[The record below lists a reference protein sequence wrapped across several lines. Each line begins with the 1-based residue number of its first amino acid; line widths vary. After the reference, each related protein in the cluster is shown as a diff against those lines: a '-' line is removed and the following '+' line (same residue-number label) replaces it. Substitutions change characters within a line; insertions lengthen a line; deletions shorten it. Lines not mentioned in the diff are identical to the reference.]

1 MPLSSIEIK
10 NKTFAKSFGGYNR
23 EEVKVFLT
31 MISKEME
38 ELRNERLELAQKADE
53 LSVRLNQYEKT
64 EGLLKETL
72 VTAQKATNDIK
83 DNAKK
88 EADLIISKARADSE
102 NLKRQ
107 TQEQVQKLQEKISE
121 LEAYKFNLL
130 TQLKSLIASVA
141 MIVDRELGQK
151 DKIQK

>member
-1 MPLSSIEIK
+1 MPLSPIEIK
-10 NKTFAKSFGGYNR
+10 NKTFGKSFGGYNR
-23 EEVKVFLT
+23 EEVKVFLA
-31 MISKEME
+31 MLSKETE
-38 ELRNERLELAQKADE
+38 ELRNERLALAQKADE
-53 LSVRLNQYEKT
+53 LSIRLNQYEKT
-64 EGLLKETL
+64 EALLKETL

-130 TQLKSLIASVA
+130 TQLKSLIASVT
-141 MIVDRELGQK
+141 MIIDKELGQK